1 MLLVAMP
8 SLHHLS
14 NKEAAK
20 RALYFRKAGCFLFY
34 EFLTDSLL
42 PPYVFRIQIG
52 GSLCY
57 QLRIGRI
64 SMFERGTYR
73 DNKKTSV

>member
-1 MLLVAMP
+1 MLPVAMP

-14 NKEAAK
+14 NKEAVK
-20 RALYFRKAGCFLFY
+20 RALYSRKAGSFLFY

-42 PPYVFRIQIG
+42 PLYAFHIQIVG
-52 GSLCY
+52 WPCH

-64 SMFERGTYR
+64 FMA
-73 DNKKTSV
+73 